1 MLDERFLI
9 GFDNEEII
17 LKKKDLLLA
26 IQRGIMYAEEDLSET
41 KDIGYT
47 SWIVANLIVNELL
60 KEKLKKKQGK
70 VNKLLN
76 FLLDKKNT
84 KL

>member
-1 MLDERFLI
+1 MLDERFN
-9 GFDNEEII
+9 GEEII
-17 LKKKDLLLA
+17 IKKNDLLLA

>member
-1 MLDERFLI
+1 MLDERFN
-9 GFDNEEII
+9 GEEII
-17 LKKKDLLLA
+17 IKKNDLLLA
-26 IQRGIMYAEEDLSET
+26 IQRGIMYAEEDLNET

-76 FLLDKKNT
+76 FLFDKKNT

>member
-1 MLDERFLI
+1 MLDERFN
-9 GFDNEEII
+9 GEEII
-17 LKKKDLLLA
+17 IKKNDLLLA
-26 IQRGIMYAEEDLSET
+26 IQRGIMYAEEDLNET

-70 VNKLLN
+70 VNKIIK
-76 FLLDKKNT
+76 FFT
-84 KL
+84 

>member
-1 MLDERFLI
+1 MLDERFN
-9 GFDNEEII
+9 GEEII
-17 LKKKDLLLA
+17 IKKNDLLLA
-26 IQRGIMYAEEDLSET
+26 IQRGIMYAEEDLNET

-47 SWIVANLIVNELL
+47 SWIVANLIVNGLL

>member
-1 MLDERFLI
+1 MLDERFN
-9 GFDNEEII
+9 GEEII
-17 LKKKDLLLA
+17 IKKNDLLLA
-26 IQRGIMYAEEDLSET
+26 IQRGNMYAEEDLNET

>member
-1 MLDERFLI
+1 MLDERFN
-9 GFDNEEII
+9 GEEII

-26 IQRGIMYAEEDLSET
+26 IQRGIMYAEEDLNET

>member
-76 FLLDKKNT
+76 FLLDKKNI

>member
-1 MLDERFLI
+1 MLDERFN
-9 GFDNEEII
+9 GEEII
-17 LKKKDLLLA
+17 IKKNDLLLA
-26 IQRGIMYAEEDLSET
+26 IQRGIMYAEEDLNET
-41 KDIGYT
+41 KDISYT

>member
-1 MLDERFLI
+1 MLDERFN
-9 GFDNEEII
+9 GEEII
-17 LKKKDLLLA
+17 IKKNDLLLA
-26 IQRGIMYAEEDLSET
+26 IQRGIMYAEEDLNET

-84 KL
+84 EL

>member
-1 MLDERFLI
+1 MLDERFN
-9 GFDNEEII
+9 GEEII
-17 LKKKDLLLA
+17 IKKNDLLLA
-26 IQRGIMYAEEDLSET
+26 IQRGIMYAEEDLNET

>member
-1 MLDERFLI
+1 MLDERFN
-9 GFDNEEII
+9 GEEII
-17 LKKKDLLLA
+17 IKKNDLLLA

-70 VNKLLN
+70 VNKLLS

>member
-26 IQRGIMYAEEDLSET
+26 IQRGIMYAEEDLNET